1 MVDGLET
8 NLTHIMQDLDSN
20 EIDVLMK
27 IYYNREGIS
36 KDFIESDFEDEII
49 QSLIDKNL
57 ILADSIS
64 GESIISLTDEGLNVC
79 GSVMFNK
86 IDSKYKDFK
95 TEIKQIPERAIAS
108 LVNRVMWRD
117 VISKENEVIDD
128 ITQPYTFEDGMWYER
143 VLLKDKRIADTL
155 EKFYKILEDFDF
167 IQNTN
172 GQRWC
177 SPEVENF
184 LRDKYRNIMD
194 LTWTEEE
201 SLKYYY
207 FFFTYAQDQKNLLD
221 FTGEREELRSMFFG
235 EKSRISNYWFSSN
248 QSNPQTVIS
257 ALGIS
262 ENRVIDFINEMKVQG
277 FVKERSYPISTS
289 SLDNNNERIFVIND
303 IKGFMGF
310 INNKF
315 LAPVVNSLL
324 SIKS

>member
-1 MVDGLET
+1 
-8 NLTHIMQDLDSN
+8 
-20 EIDVLMK
+20 
-27 IYYNREGIS
+27 
-36 KDFIESDFEDEII
+36 
-49 QSLIDKNL
+49 
-57 ILADSIS
+57 
-64 GESIISLTDEGLNVC
+64 
-79 GSVMFNK
+79 
-86 IDSKYKDFK
+86 
-95 TEIKQIPERAIAS
+95 
-108 LVNRVMWRD
+108 
-117 VISKENEVIDD
+117 
-128 ITQPYTFEDGMWYER
+128 MWYER